1 MMGVSRD
8 GQALRLDSS
17 LGMRCRSGLATTNGI
32 ALDFAA
38 THPPHVLVFGQ
49 GSAKADVQK
58 AGFLFGGQRVSQQ
71 KVSYLKKASSP
82 EVLLQKLED
91 RGLVVSKCTKR
102 IALDYLRGV
111 GAYRLKGYWH
121 HLVDA
126 SSQRFPSGSSFGQII
141 DRCEFDRELRAATA
155 AAIDRLEVAIRT
167 AIADALS
174 LKHSPYWFLLPGI
187 FKPTRDWGMGHLIRK
202 IEEEVRRAEGK
213 RFVEHY
219 LAKYDE
225 PYLPP
230 SWAVAECVS
239 FGLWSRT
246 YSILRDVNDKKAISR
261 RFAIDEPDVF
271 KSWIHSLTVVRNL
284 AAHHGQILRVKLG
297 VAPANYKKAGIKF
310 RDQKS
315 FFATATVIQYLLR
328 QTRLPNTWVED
339 LEAIFSKYPSVSS
352 SELGFPATWRSEPGW
367 S

>member
-1 MMGVSRD
+1 MVP
-8 GQALRLDSS
+8 
-17 LGMRCRSGLATTNGI
+17 TK
-32 ALDFAA
+32 
-38 THPPHVLVFGQ
+38 P
-49 GSAKADVQK
+49 
-58 AGFLFGGQRVSQQ
+58 
-71 KVSYLKKASSP
+71 SYQKKALTPEELLVKLSS
-82 EVLLQKLED
+82 
-91 RGLVVSKCTKR
+91 RGLVVDSGTER
-102 IALDYLRGV
+102 LALEYLRGV

-121 HLVDA
+121 HLADA
-126 SSQRFPSGSSFGQII
+126 TTKRFADGTTFSEVIR
-141 DRCEFDRELRAATA
+141 RCEFDRELRAATI
-155 AAIDRLEVAIRT
+155 AAIERLEVAIRC
-167 AIADALS
+167 AIANLLS
-174 LKHSPYWFLLPGI
+174 LKHSPHWFLQPSI
-187 FKPTRDWGMGHLIRK
+187 FRPTREWGLGHLIRK
-202 IEEEVRRAEGK
+202 IEEEVHRSSGK
-213 RFVEHY
+213 RFIDHY
-219 LAKYDE
+219 FTKHDE

-230 SWAVAECVS
+230 SWAISECVT

-246 YSILRDVNDKKAISR
+246 YAMLRDPNDKKVICK
-261 RFAIDEPDVF
+261 RFAVDEPDVF